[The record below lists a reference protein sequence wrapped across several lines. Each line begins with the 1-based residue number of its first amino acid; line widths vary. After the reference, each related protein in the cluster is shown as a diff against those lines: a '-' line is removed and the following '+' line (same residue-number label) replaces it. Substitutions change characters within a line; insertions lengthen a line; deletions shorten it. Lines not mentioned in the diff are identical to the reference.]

1 MIKSLFSQKFI
12 IYLLSVTILSFLTS
26 FFLLEI
32 LVALLT
38 ILWVVDI
45 VSNKKFNLDKIS
57 YIILALLLVKI
68 ISSVT
73 SGHSRVSFNAL
84 LKESIFFLSFFSF
97 NHFVRIIEKEKRFL
111 LLKVLLYSGL
121 FIALI
126 GITKFNLG
134 SLRAESITSGSAT
147 FSVFII
153 IVLVLS
159 LFLKEKL
166 FFRDKAFLEILII
179 TVLLTACALTFS
191 KANIFAALLILAAAI
206 FLKKTKV
213 SVVLTSLLL
222 TGLLVIVSVN
232 INSKY
237 YTNNIKDESYLF
249 SNRDLIWKGAV
260 TLVFD
265 KPFLGHG
272 VGTFKEIYPHW
283 DLLTDKG
290 VGDWHNQ
297 FIQIYMETG
306 IVGLL
311 IFLYLVY
318 HVYREWF
325 IMYKLKRY
333 NDDTIILNSLA
344 AAITALII
352 TSLATNFISSV
363 IIAPIFSFMLALYQS
378 YLKDY
383 NSI

>member
-12 IYLLSVTILSFLTS
+12 LYVLSITILSFLTS

-32 LVALLT
+32 MIALLT
-38 ILWVVDI
+38 ILWIIDT
-45 VSNKKFNLDKIS
+45 VSNKKFNLDTIS

-68 ISSVT
+68 ISS
-73 SGHSRVSFNAL
+73 SISDYPRVSFNVL
-84 LKESIFFLSFFSF
+84 LKESIFFLSFFSI
-97 NHFVRIIEKEKRFL
+97 NHFIQIVDKEKRFM

-126 GITKFNLG
+126 GFAKFNLG
-134 SLRAESITSGSAT
+134 SLRAESITSGSST

-153 IVLVLS
+153 IVMALS
-159 LFLKEKL
+159 LFLKERL
-166 FFRDKAFLEILII
+166 FFSNKIYLEISVVTI
-179 TVLLTACALTFS
+179 LLTACTLTFA
-191 KANIFAALLILAAAI
+191 KANIFTALLILAAGI
-206 FLKKTKV
+206 FLKKVKV
-213 SVVLTSLLL
+213 TVVLASLFL
-222 TGLLVIVSVN
+222 TVLLVGASVN

-237 YTNNIKDESYLF
+237 YTNNLKDESYLF

-260 TLVFD
+260 TLAFE
-265 KPFLGHG
+265 KPLLGHG

-283 DLLTDKG
+283 DQLTDKG

-306 IVGLL
+306 IIGLSIFLLL
-311 IFLYLVY
+311 IYY
-318 HVYREWF
+318 IYRNW
-325 IMYKLKRY
+325 ILMYKLGEKNY
-333 NDDTIILNSLA
+333 GGLIVNALV

-363 IIAPIFSFMLALYQS
+363 IMAPVFSFILALYQS
-378 YLKDY
+378 YLKY
-383 NSI
+383 